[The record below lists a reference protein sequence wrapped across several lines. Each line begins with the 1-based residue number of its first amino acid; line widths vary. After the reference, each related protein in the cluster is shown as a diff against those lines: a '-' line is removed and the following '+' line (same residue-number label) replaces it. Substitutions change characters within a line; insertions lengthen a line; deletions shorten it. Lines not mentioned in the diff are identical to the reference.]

1 MAANRIKGI
10 TIEIGGDTTKLEKS
24 LQGVNKTLKETQ
36 DDLKDI
42 NQLLKMDPKN
52 VDLLKQKEEA
62 LTKAVDN
69 TKAKLDQEKAA
80 LDQLKNANGT
90 GEVTREQEL
99 LERQIKETEQ
109 ALDKAETELKEFGSV
124 GTQQAKAVAREMKK
138 SAEDSAKK
146 WKKVSDAVGKV
157 GKNLTTYVTAPLVG
171 VGAASAKNFA
181 ETDKTMQLTNATM
194 KNTEEEADLLNQAMR
209 DAASN
214 STFGMNDAA
223 TASLN
228 FARAGLDAE
237 QAAAAMAPAMNLA
250 AGEGGNL
257 DTVSAGLVATINGF
271 HGSFEDAG
279 KYADVFANACNNSAL
294 DVDGLSGA
302 MSIAAPIFSAAGY
315 SVNDA
320 ALYMGT
326 MANAGIDA
334 NKAATS
340 LKTGLAR
347 LVSPAKSGSE
357 MMKKLGIE
365 VTNSDGSMKDSITIQ
380 KELHDKF
387 KDLSESEQIAAAS
400 AIFGKNQMAPWLAL
414 INTAPKDVDALN
426 TSLQTQGTTT
436 EMANSMMSGFGGS
449 IEKLKSSA
457 DVAANS
463 FGEALAPKIL
473 AVSDAIQGAVDWFNN
488 LDESQKNTVA
498 TIAIVAAALGPVLL
512 VASKVISGIIAV
524 KTAVTT
530 VSAAVTAAGGLIP
543 AITAA
548 ASAAAPFLI
557 GGAIVVGVVAAT
569 IAIVKNWDKIVA
581 KAKEIKEKIVA
592 KWEEIK
598 TNVTTA
604 VENLKTAVTNKWN
617 ALKASVINTVENV
630 KTTVLARWENIKASV
645 STTVE
650 NMKTAIV
657 AKWESIKTT
666 VTGKV
671 EAIKDTIKSKFE
683 TAKENVLG
691 VFESIKDGIK
701 NKIESAKDVVSTAIE
716 TIKGMLNF
724 SWSLPD
730 LKLPHIV
737 VGSYIDVP
745 VLGTIPDPS
754 TLSVEW
760 YKKAYSNPVMFTQ
773 PTVLQTP
780 QGLKGFGDGSG
791 GEIVLSASKLRA
803 IVGSAGG
810 NTYNFNIYPTPG
822 MNINEL
828 ADAVQDRL
836 VAVENQREAAGI
848 A

>member
-1 MAANRIKGI
+1 MATNRIKGI
-10 TIEIGGDTTKLEKS
+10 TIEIGGDTTPLEKA
-24 LQGVNKTLKETQ
+24 LKGVNKTLQETQ
-36 DDLKDI
+36 GDLKDI
-42 NQLLKMDPKN
+42 NNLLKMNPKD

-62 LTKAVDN
+62 LNKAVND
-69 TKAKLDQEKAA
+69 TKAKLEQEKTA
-80 LDQLKNANGT
+80 LDQLKNSNGT

-109 ALDKAETELKEFGSV
+109 ALDKAEGELKDFGTV
-124 GTQQAKAVAREMKK
+124 GKQQAKAVADEMKK
-138 SAEDSAKK
+138 AAEKSAEK
-146 WKKVSDAVGKV
+146 WGAISKSLEKV
-157 GKNLTTYVTAPLVG
+157 GKSLTKYVTGPLVAIG
-171 VGAASAKNFA
+171 GASAKNFA

-194 KNTEEEADLLNQAMR
+194 GNTEEQAKLLDQAMK
-209 DAASN
+209 DAAAN

-228 FARAGLDAE
+228 FARAGLTAE

-250 AGEGGNL
+250 AGEGGDL

-315 SVNDA
+315 TVQDA

-340 LKTGLAR
+340 LKTGMAR
-347 LVSPAKSGSE
+347 LVSPAKSGAE

-387 KDLSESEQIAAAS
+387 SELSESEQIAAAS

-414 INTAPKDVDALN
+414 INTAPEDVEALN
-426 TSLQTQGTTT
+426 TSLENQGTTT
-436 EMANSMMSGFGGS
+436 EMAQSMMSGFGGS
-449 IEKLKSSA
+449 LEKLKSSA

-473 AVSDAIQGAVDWFNN
+473 AVSDAIQGAVDWFNS
-488 LDESQKNTVA
+488 LDEEQKNTVA
-498 TIAIVAAALGPVLL
+498 NVALVLAAIGPVLL
-512 VASKVISGIIAV
+512 IASKIAGGIQLIIS
-524 KTAVTT
+524 T
-530 VSAAVTAAGGLIP
+530 VGAASAAITAAGGLIP

-548 ASAAAPFLI
+548 AAAAAPFLI
-557 GGAIVVGVVAAT
+557 GGAIVVGIVTAT
-569 IAIVKNWDKIVA
+569 ILIVKNWDKIVA
-581 KAKEIKEKIVA
+581 KAAEIREKIVA

-598 TNVTTA
+598 TNVVTA
-604 VENLKTAVTNKWN
+604 ADNIKTWVTNKWT
-617 ALKASVINTVENV
+617 ALKTGVINTVENIKSTV
-630 KTTVLARWENIKASV
+630 QTKWEAIKTSV

-650 NMKTAIV
+650 NMKSAIIT
-657 AKWESIKTT
+657 KWDSIKTT
-666 VTGKV
+666 VTDKV
-671 EAIKDTIKSKFE
+671 EAIKDNIKTKFD
-683 TAKENVLG
+683 TAKEKVLG
-691 VFESIKDGIK
+691 VFEDIKTGIRD
-701 NKIESAKDVVSTAIE
+701 KIDDAKDFVDTAVE
-716 TIKGMLNF
+716 KIKSIMSF
-724 SWSLPD
+724 DWSLPD

-745 VLGTIPDPS
+745 VLGTIPDPA

-760 YKKAYSNPVMFTQ
+760 YKKAYNNPVMFTQ
-773 PTVLQTP
+773 PTILQTP
-780 QGLKGFGDGSG
+780 NGLKGFGDGSG
-791 GEIVLSASKLRA
+791 GEIVLSESKLRA
-803 IVGSAGG
+803 LVGSGG
-810 NTYNFNIYPTPG
+810 STYNINIYPTPG
-822 MNINEL
+822 MNINQL

-836 VAVENQREAAGI
+836 VALENQREAAGI